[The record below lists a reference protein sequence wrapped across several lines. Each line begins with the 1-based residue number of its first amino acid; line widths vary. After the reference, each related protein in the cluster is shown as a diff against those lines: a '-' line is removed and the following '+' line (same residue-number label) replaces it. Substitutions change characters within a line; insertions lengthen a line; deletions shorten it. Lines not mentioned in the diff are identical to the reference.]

1 MCVSTVNPKTLRPSV
16 RFVLLKDFS
25 ENGFVFFTN
34 YESRKGLELGLNPQA
49 AGVFYWPLQNRSV
62 RFEGQVQRV
71 PKEMSEEYFD
81 SRPVS
86 SRLSGIVSQQSRK
99 ITQEQKDEMNETVA
113 KLKEKYDEGEE
124 SVADMPDY
132 WGGYRIVPDRFEF
145 WQGQNSRFHDRFVY
159 ELDAESGAW
168 SKAMLAP

>member
-1 MCVSTVNPKTLRPSV
+1 MIRKFTKTAIRQANKGRAFSIMMDLRAMRMDYKNPKLTLEDIDNDPYFEFSKWLKTSLKVETNMEPQSMCVSTVNPKTLRPSV

-86 SRLSGIVSQQSRK
+86 SRLSGIVSQ
-99 ITQEQKDEMNETVA
+99 
-113 KLKEKYDEGEE
+113 
-124 SVADMPDY
+124 
-132 WGGYRIVPDRFEF
+132 
-145 WQGQNSRFHDRFVY
+145 
-159 ELDAESGAW
+159 
-168 SKAMLAP
+168 